1 MKKAQNNY
9 NEASRKS
16 PLRGDLEGLFSPSH
30 GGGRGEALGG
40 AVATRNACK
49 LCAPLGASIAF
60 KGIRG
65 CVPIIHGSQ
74 GCATYIRRYLISH
87 FKEPVDIASSNFTEE
102 ATIFGGGANC
112 DRAITNV
119 ISQYKPEVVA
129 LTTTC
134 LSETIGDDVKMH
146 IHNYRENRELENLP
160 YFVTASTPSYQG
172 SHMDGFHEAVAAA
185 VKAFAQGGEKGTH
198 INIFPGF
205 VSTEDLRQLKYLLHD
220 FGLNFVMLPDYSET
234 LDNPIWETYQR
245 IPEGGTPVSAIE
257 TCGQAAASIELG
269 TVLNY
274 GALSGRVKNSQLSLT
289 AANYLENEFG
299 VKNYR
304 LPMPIGVK
312 NTDRFFKVLEEISGR
327 QMPYRYLTERG
338 RLIDSYADGHKYVF
352 GKRAVVYG
360 EEDFVV
366 AMTTFLDEIGFEVIL
381 AATGGESGRLED
393 EIRAACRERGEQI
406 LARNSCDY
414 EKIREWCQTNKP
426 DLLVGNSKGYYI
438 ARELEVPIVRCGF
451 PIHDRLGG
459 QRINHLGYSGTQ
471 QLFDRLVNALIQQKQ
486 DHSVVGYKYM

>member
-1 MKKAQNNY
+1 MKNDKTTLKDLID
-9 NEASRKS
+9 SRPLSS
-16 PLRGDLEGLFSPSH
+16 PPLEGL
-30 GGGRGEALGG
+30 GEALGG

-49 LCAPLGASIAF
+49 LCAPLGASVAF

-112 DRAITNV
+112 DKAITNV
-119 ISQYKPEVVA
+119 IGQYKPEVVA

-134 LSETIGDDVKMH
+134 LSETIGDDVKLY
-146 IHNYRENRELENLP
+146 IHKYKENSDLENLP
-160 YFVTASTPSYQG
+160 FFVTASTPSYQG

-185 VKAFAQGGEKGTH
+185 VKAFAKGGEKGRH

-205 VSTEDLRQLKYLLHD
+205 VSTEDLRQLKYLLND
-220 FGLNFVMLPDYSET
+220 FGADFVMLPDYSET
-234 LDNPIWETYQR
+234 LDNPIWESYKR
-245 IPEGGTPVSAIE
+245 IPEGGTPVSQIE
-257 TCGQAAASIELG
+257 TCGTAAASIEFG
-269 TVLNY
+269 TILNY
-274 GALSGRVKNSQLSLT
+274 GALSGRVKSSALSAT
-289 AANYLENEFG
+289 GANFLEKEFG

-304 LPMPIGVK
+304 MPLPIGVK
-312 NTDRFFKVLEEISGR
+312 NTDRFMNVLEEITGR
-327 QMPYRYLTERG
+327 KMPDRQKGERG

-352 GKRAVVYG
+352 GKKAVVYG

-366 AMTTFLDEIGFEVIL
+366 AMTTFLDEIGIEVVL

-393 EIRAACRERGEQI
+393 EIRAACPERGKQI
-406 LARNSCDY
+406 LARNMFDY
-414 EKIREWCQTNKP
+414 EKIREWCQENKP
-426 DLLVGNSKGYYI
+426 DLFVGNSKAWYI

-451 PIHDRLGG
+451 PIHDRIGG
-459 QRINHLGYSGTQ
+459 QRIKHLGYTGTQ
-471 QLFDRLVNALIQQKQ
+471 ELFDQVVNAMIQYKQ
-486 DHSVVGYKYM
+486 DHSPVGYKYM